1 VCRSGH
7 KLDRCARRLTL
18 LDPFEGDE
26 EDEDEEGKDEDDD
39 EGGVGKE
46 LWRCGGCHRAALAE
60 PVSAASASSSSSSS
74 SWSLSRRPFAWLA
87 TAAAAFAEHET
98 EHAGSRGSAALLR
111 GAAAERTCVLCAA
124 ACVQVPLA
132 AR

>member
-18 LDPFEGDE
+18 LDPFEGDDE
-26 EDEDEEGKDEDDD
+26 EDEEDKDEEDDED
-39 EGGVGKE
+39 GVGKE

-74 SWSLSRRPFAWLA
+74 SLSRRPFAWLA
-87 TAAAAFAEHET
+87 TAATAFAEHEA

-111 GAAAERTCVLCAA
+111 GAVAERTCVLCAA